1 VRFESRDEAETEALG
16 RRLGEVACPGMV
28 VCLTGPLGAGKTAFV
43 RGLAS
48 GLGID
53 EDRVHSP
60 SFVTAVEHEGRLRL
74 AHLDLYRHEAS
85 LPPPD
90 WLAEMLDGPGVTAV
104 EWSERLGADEPRDA
118 LHVAIEY
125 GSAAEE
131 RVLTARSGGERSR
144 RALEAWTADGASAP
158 SGGRDVVAEGPCA
171 R

>member
-1 VRFESRDEAETEALG
+1 MRFESRDEAETEALG

-118 LHVAIEY
+118 LHLSIEY
-125 GSAAEE
+125 GSAPEE

-144 RALEAWTADGASAP
+144 RALEAWTADGASGP